1 MGKCCEPFLVSP
13 REVMGQDHAD
23 FSSSGDAVATPEKA
37 GSRLAA
43 CGQGAGWINCGFS
56 SFPAA
61 ALS

>member
-1 MGKCCEPFLVSP
+1 MSP

-23 FSSSGDAVATPEKA
+23 FSSSGDAVATPERA

-43 CGQGAGWINCGFS
+43 CGQGAGWINSGFS